1 MFSQARGRAKV
12 RDQSDWLAD
21 QLKALTAAREAAC
34 AAPWSV
40 SNAPSDYIDAQM
52 RHIVGIEIEIAALEG
67 KWKVGQNQPEVNRR
81 SVVAGFSMDE
91 TTREMA
97 ELVRI
102 YGKLE

>member
-1 MFSQARGRAKV
+1 
-12 RDQSDWLAD
+12 
-21 QLKALTAAREAAC
+21 
-34 AAPWSV
+34 
-40 SNAPSDYIDAQM
+40 M

-67 KWKVGQNQPEVNRR
+67 KWKVSQNQPEVNRR